1 MNSRNKTLQMK
12 IMKLTKAVIGLIN
25 NDMKNRQYPQRWY
38 EKFKFTESGFKTFSE
53 LKIDF
58 GLMLVDFRDE
68 ILQLSEFIECAK
80 YMVKNPVIKGSYK
93 VVDKDGNPVEKVPLS
108 IVLSITL
115 SPFLLAYFNIV
126 NSVTFNEKIFRDTYL
141 RFEKPLYSKID
152 QFNLTS
158 PLENFS
164 SSINEIDLGKGI
176 RIRRIS
182 DAEKSDYLRHL
193 SMGIG
198 HSPLSVAVSNINHV
212 LETTYYHRKGTS
224 INTSDCRRSFEDV
237 ITALRLFKSG
247 VVDFN
252 VLRCKPMFWKPP
264 FGISY
269 GAHGA
274 YISPRGPKYILNEW
288 EVKPFK
294 RFWKRYRKRSK
305 TKSNKYLDVALRRF
319 NLGIEETD
327 FEDKMIDYLISFEAL
342 YLQERRELTYRLSNR
357 VAILLGKEEKE
368 TEEIKQTIK
377 KAYDLRSVI
386 VHGKDFRPI
395 KIEGKTI
402 QTRDFAFIIENYLR
416 KSIRLFIELSKNYKK
431 QEAIIKELDK
441 SLLNTKI
448 RKKLHRLT
456 KLAWFS
462 QK

>member
-1 MNSRNKTLQMK
+1 LKEWKCVLVGDHKNVGEVIEEWQKKGWYLHTYACAGIGAMM
-12 IMKLTKAVIGLIN
+12 AVN
-25 NDMKNRQYPQRWY
+25 HY
-38 EKFKFTESGFKTFSE
+38 
-53 LKIDF
+53 
-58 GLMLVDFRDE
+58 
-68 ILQLSEFIECAK
+68 
-80 YMVKNPVIKGSYK
+80 
-93 VVDKDGNPVEKVPLS
+93 
-108 IVLSITL
+108 
-115 SPFLLAYFNIV
+115 LL
-126 NSVTFNEKIFRDTYL
+126 
-141 RFEKPLYSKID
+141 FEKPFYSRINR
-152 QFNLTS
+152 FNVTS

-164 SSINEIDLGKGI
+164 ASINEIDLGKGL

-182 DAEKSDYLRHL
+182 DAEKSDYLRL
-193 SMGIG
+193 MSMSLGD
-198 HSPLSVAVSNINHV
+198 SPFRGLEVISIDYV

-224 INTSDCRRSFEDV
+224 VNTSDCRRSFEDV

-252 VLRCKPMFWKPP
+252 VLRCKPMFWKSS

-269 GAHGA
+269 GSQGG
-274 YISPRGPKYILNEW
+274 YISPRGLKYILNEC

-294 RFWKRYRKRSK
+294 HFWKRYKKRSK
-305 TKSNKYLDVALRRF
+305 TKSNKYLDVALKRF

-357 VAILLGKEEKE
+357 VAILLGKKEKE
-368 TEEIKQTIK
+368 TEEIKQNIK
-377 KAYDLRSVI
+377 KAYDLRIVI

-416 KSIRLFIELSKNYKK
+416 KSIRFFIELSKNYKK

-448 RKKLHRLT
+448 RKKLYRLT
-456 KLAWFS
+456 KLACFPKNRNHLS
-462 QK
+462 DR